1 MNSIKLYNRMDTIF
15 MNSENSETS
24 KDHLKDPHRLFLNV
38 LNKINLKVT
47 NMLLYQTLA
56 FNINEKNI
64 KMSYKNNEFKLS
76 APTLNA
82 EFELLDGSYSV
93 SDFEGYFQ
101 YILQK
106 HKIITYNPSV
116 MIFVIK
122 IEK

>member
-56 FNINEKNI
+56 
-64 KMSYKNNEFKLS
+64 YKNNEFKIS